1 MNELIFTKDILIID
15 FFNLKI
21 KKEKEKNF
29 WKDKSARFSRSLNGI
44 TSCLLEL
51 ALTTYLLV

>member
-21 KKEKEKNF
+21 KKEKEK
-29 WKDKSARFSRSLNGI
+29 K
-44 TSCLLEL
+44 LLKRQEC
-51 ALTTYLLV
+51 